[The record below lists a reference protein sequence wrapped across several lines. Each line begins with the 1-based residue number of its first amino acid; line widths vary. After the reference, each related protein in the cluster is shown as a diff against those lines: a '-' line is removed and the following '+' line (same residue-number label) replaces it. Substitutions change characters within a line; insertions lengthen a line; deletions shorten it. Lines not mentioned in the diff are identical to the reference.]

1 MKSMVYDANVDAE
14 PKNGNSVS
22 PNRFMMSRM
31 SLHAAFPGPSLATA
45 PTRCG
50 LRLCSAPRRGHAGY
64 YKLSLPSSI
73 LRAEPEDT
81 SGLETPKEEPPL
93 AATKPEPQAA
103 KDPAVQR
110 GQVVAIITGGISL
123 AIAVFYLALVQIL
136 DVRGGEMLP
145 PPPEAL
151 NIDCIDCSLL
161 LRR

>member
-14 PKNGNSVS
+14 PKNG
-22 PNRFMMSRM
+22 
-31 SLHAAFPGPSLATA
+31 
-45 PTRCG
+45 
-50 LRLCSAPRRGHAGY
+50 
-64 YKLSLPSSI
+64 K
-73 LRAEPEDT
+73 
-81 SGLETPKEEPPL
+81 
-93 AATKPEPQAA
+93 PQAA

-161 LRR
+161 LRQ